1 MKKRAF
7 AIAFLLASLVTS
19 VQAEEKNGWY
29 LGTKIGWSYFN
40 PLKYNIFIH
49 TEDAKTEDAKNDANV
64 SQDNLSAP
72 IVGVFAGYE
81 FNPYFSFEIENDTNG
96 FFPHEIF
103 QKQQHVQINSLQ
115 LATKLSYPIT
125 DDFNLYTRLGG
136 IVLWDDLLS
145 KKDLKNMFNK
155 ESPLSPTLSLGA
167 EYVFNKKFITR
178 LDYTWKNSIK
188 NIADLSIKPSLG
200 DAAISFGW
208 KFGESYVNDT
218 FSSEDD
224 EFLNKPYTVFNE
236 NVNFPFNSTE
246 LKPIAYDK
254 LDQLDKNIKKKNLN
268 NISIILSGYSDR
280 LGEDEYNQKLSEDRA
295 YSVKN
300 YLTSRGFS
308 RNQITIQGMGKSYSL
323 TNQVCNDIENKPLL
337 ISCLAPD
344 RRVEIEI
351 LSTDAQ

>member
-29 LGTKIGWSYFN
+29 LGTKIGWSHLH
-40 PLKYNIFIH
+40 PLKYNII
-49 TEDAKTEDAKNDANV
+49 NDSKDPESDV
-64 SQDNLSAP
+64 DVLQENLSAP
-72 IVGVFAGYE
+72 IIGIFLGYE

-96 FFPHEIF
+96 FFPYKIF
-103 QKQQHVQINSLQ
+103 QKKQPKHVQINSVQ
-115 LATKLSYPIT
+115 LATKLSFPIT
-125 DDFNLYTRLGG
+125 DDFHLYTRLGG
-136 IVLWDDLLS
+136 IVFWDNLTS

-155 ESPLSPTLSLGA
+155 ESPLFPSLSLGA
-167 EYVFNKKFITR
+167 EYIFNEKFITR

-188 NIADLSIKPSLG
+188 NITESSIKPSLG
-200 DAAISFGW
+200 DAVLSFGW
-208 KFGESYVNDT
+208 KFGESHINDV

-236 NVNFPFNSTE
+236 NINFPFNSTE

-254 LDQLDKNIKKKNLN
+254 LAQLDQNIKKKNLN
-268 NISIILSGYSDR
+268 NISIVLSGYSDR
-280 LGEDEYNQKLSEDRA
+280 LGDDEYNQKLSEDRA

-300 YLTSRGFS
+300 YLTSKGFS

-351 LSTDAQ
+351 LSTDTQ